1 MAGRFTHVMGIDIGS
16 DATKM
21 VELRLGRNG
30 VELAG
35 GPVVFRTPPHTVQ
48 GGVVVEPQAVGA
60 AIKEHLAAFGTRK
73 CICSVGGQS
82 SLVVRISEMPQMS
95 ASDLKE
101 AIQWELERQTTF
113 PPDQIIYDYCVI
125 ERPDTPA
132 DAPNMEVLLAAAHED
147 LVNAHVETLHAAGL
161 QPVAIDIEPLC
172 LSRAVVEI
180 YGEQYIDQTVAVLNV
195 GNTLTDI
202 AIMRRGLLS
211 FVRSIPTAGEGIAR
225 AISQAFV
232 VDADEAERIKRQYA
246 RVDGGL
252 GGAYAQPGPVVAAG
266 PDTGSLDLGTP
277 APAHVASGTED
288 DTDAPVFELSS
299 TEDLGSHGD
308 LEPTGERVTHL
319 ELDETHVPP
328 PPPPG
333 AAGIG
338 VAAAPVTHTRAAGS
352 SAATQQIYDAIAPI
366 LGELTTELRR
376 SLDFYRRQHRN
387 EAIDRVVLSGG
398 TALLP
403 GIAEFVVADLGI
415 PTEIANPFAGV
426 IAPETVAPEYLRD
439 VGPLCAVAA
448 GLAMRDMVPG

>member
-1 MAGRFTHVMGIDIGS
+1 MARRFTHVLGVDIGS

-21 VELRLGRNG
+21 VELKLGRGG

-35 GPVVFRTPPHTVQ
+35 GPVVFKTPPHTVQ
-48 GGVVVEPQAVGA
+48 GGVIVEPQAVGG
-60 AIKEHLAAFGTRK
+60 AIKEQLGAFGTKK
-73 CICSVGGQS
+73 CICTVGGQS

-125 ERPDTPA
+125 ERADTPA

-161 QPVAIDIEPLC
+161 QPVGIDIEPLSV
-172 LSRAVVEI
+172 SRSMVEV
-180 YGEQYIDQTVAVLNV
+180 YGEQFADQTVAVVNV
-195 GNTLTDI
+195 GNNLTDI
-202 AIMRRGLLS
+202 TIIRRGLLS
-211 FVRSIPTAGEGIAR
+211 FVRSIPTAGESLTR

-232 VDADEAERIKRQYA
+232 VDNDEAERIKRQHG
-246 RVDGGL
+246 RVDSQVGG
-252 GGAYAQPGPVVAAG
+252 GYVQPSPVAAG

-277 APAHVASGTED
+277 APGHVPTTED
-288 DTDAPVFELSS
+288 DTDAPVFELSTS
-299 TEDLGSHGD
+299 GDAGSQTD

-319 ELDETHVPP
+319 ELDDAHVPP
-328 PPPPG
+328 PPSGVSLVSTSAHTASPPAD
-333 AAGIG
+333 AA
-338 VAAAPVTHTRAAGS
+338 S
-352 SAATQQIYDAIAPI
+352 QQIYDAIAPI

-387 EAIDRVVLSGG
+387 EAIDRLVLSGG
-398 TALLP
+398 SALIP
-403 GIAEFVVADLGI
+403 GIVDFVVADLAI

-426 IAPETVAPEYLRD
+426 VAPATVAPEYLRD
-439 VGPLCAVAA
+439 IGPLCAIAA
-448 GLAMRDMVPG
+448 GVAMRDMIPG